1 MKELILLL
9 KKFFGYTSFRPL
21 QADIIERI
29 VNKQDSMVLMPT
41 GGGKSICFQLPAIYL
56 PGTAIVISPLIALMK
71 DQVEGLITNGIPAA
85 SLNSSQPAEES
96 QRIRQLCLQ
105 GKIKLLYISPE
116 RLVNELDYM
125 ISRMQI
131 SLIAIDEAHC
141 ISQWGHDFRPEYTQ
155 LAVLKERFPNTP
167 MVALTAT
174 ADKITR
180 TDILNQLGMNTPEVF
195 ISSFD
200 RPNLSLNVV
209 KDYDKKEK
217 IRAITRFI
225 KARKNQCGIIYCLS
239 RKSTEELADKLTA
252 LGIKAIAYNAG
263 LTPVV
268 REKAQNDFI
277 NDRVDVVCATIA
289 FGMGI
294 DKSNVRW
301 VIHYNMPKCIEGY
314 YQEIGRAGRDGLKS
328 DTLLFYSYSD
338 MIMLRKFAE
347 ESGQSEINLEKL
359 QRMQRYCEADVC
371 RRRILLNY
379 FNEEAQHDCGNCDV
393 CQHPPKR
400 FDGTILVQKA
410 LSGIVRTEQHVGL
423 NLLIDILRGS
433 LRNEITSKGYNRIK
447 TFGVGKDHSY
457 KEWSE
462 YIHQMVQLG
471 YIEVNYADANL
482 LMVTPLG
489 NRVLYGE
496 LTAQL
501 AVYTATNY
509 DLVVSEK
516 PWNSSKST
524 SRGSKERTT
533 NYTSASDSAYKDENW
548 YNSSNGSGDDRDLWS
563 APPSGG
569 ANYTPRPTARR
580 SASETILNE
589 SLFDALRK
597 LRTQL
602 ADKEGV
608 PAYQIFSDKSLN
620 EMVELKPKTLDR
632 FSEINGV
639 GSLKLEKY
647 GKVFTNLIK
656 FVLKPSK

>member
-1 MKELILLL
+1 MNELIPLL

-21 QADIIERI
+21 QAEIIERI
-29 VNKQDSMVLMPT
+29 IKKQDSLVLMPT

-71 DQVEGLITNGIPAA
+71 DQVEGLIANGIPAA
-85 SLNSSQPAEES
+85 SLNSSQPDEER
-96 QRIRQLCLQ
+96 QRIRQLCMQ
-105 GKIKLLYISPE
+105 GKIKLLYVSPE
-116 RLVNELDYM
+116 RLVNEMDYLL
-125 ISRMQI
+125 SRMQI
-131 SLIAIDEAHC
+131 SLIAVDEAHC

-155 LAVLKERFPNTP
+155 LAILKQRFPQTP

-180 TDILNQLGMNTPEVF
+180 TDILSQLGMNVPQTF

-217 IRAITRFI
+217 IKAIMHFI
-225 KARKNQCGIIYCLS
+225 KARKNQSGIIYCLS
-239 RKSTEELADKLTA
+239 RKSTEELAEKLTA

-263 LTPVV
+263 LAPQL
-268 REKAQNDFI
+268 REKAQDDFI
-277 NDRVDVVCATIA
+277 NDRMHVVCATIA

-328 DTLLFYSYSD
+328 DTLLFYSYAD

-379 FNEEAQHDCGNCDV
+379 FNEEAEHDCGNCDV
-393 CQHPPKR
+393 CHHPPKR

-410 LSGIVRTEQHVGL
+410 LSAIVRTNQSVGL

-433 LRNEITSKGYNRIK
+433 FRQEITSKGYNQLK

-457 KEWSE
+457 KEWIE
-462 YIHQMVQLG
+462 YTHQMIQLG
-471 YIEVNYADANL
+471 YIEINYAASNV
-482 LMVTPLG
+482 LMLTPLG
-489 NRVLYGE
+489 KKVLFGE
-496 LTAQL
+496 ISAQL
-501 AVYTATNY
+501 AVYTLTDY
-509 DLVVSEK
+509 DLVAAEK
-516 PWNSSKST
+516 PWSSKKAPSKASDRST
-524 SRGSKERTT
+524 SNDVSRT
-533 NYTSASDSAYKDENW
+533 AGGRDESW
-548 YNSSNGSGDDRDLWS
+548 YNGSTSSDDSRDLWS
-563 APPSGG
+563 SASSS
-569 ANYTPRPTARR
+569 NQSYTPHRTFRP
-580 SASETILNE
+580 SESETILNE
-589 SLFDALRK
+589 TLFDALRK
-597 LRTQL
+597 LRAQL
-602 ADKEGV
+602 AEKENV

-620 EMVELKPKTLDR
+620 EMVQLKPKTLER

-647 GKVFTNLIK
+647 GKLFTNLIK
-656 FVLKPSK
+656 FVLKPNR